1 MAAPVVRGIIALW
14 LEAGPTLTMRDCLE
28 AFEATCH
35 RREASITYPTNY
47 EDYGETDAWAWLSY
61 ILEHEGMD
69 LRGVNVSTFDI
80 RCVYTVD
87 GRRVGMNV
95 ENLPWGEYI
104 RDVKKFIVAH

>member
-35 RREASITYPTNY
+35 RREASMAYPTNY

-61 ILEHEGMD
+61 ILEHEGMG

-80 RCVYTVD
+80 RRVYTVD